1 MIMMMVVEAKG
12 KKRGG
17 GIVIKPKRPSLGQFY
32 SYAFTKNTKNTIS
45 PRLIVVSLVEAGYF

>member
-1 MIMMMVVEAKG
+1 MMMVVEAKG